1 MRALL
6 QRVRRA
12 QVDIDGVCVGKIDQ
26 GLLIFL
32 GVTLTDTPEDA
43 VKLAKKCADLRIFE
57 DENQKLNLS
66 LLDIGGSA
74 LVVSQFTLYG
84 DTAGSGRRPSFSAA
98 ARPDVAVPCY
108 EKFISALKEPGIC
121 VETGR
126 FGADMQV
133 ELVNDGPVTLM
144 LELPQ
149 KTGKDKK

>member
-12 QVDIDGVCVGKIDQ
+12 QVDIDGVCVGKIDR

-32 GVTLTDTPEDA
+32 GVTHGDTPEDA
-43 VKLAKKCADLRIFE
+43 VKLAKKCAGLRIFK
-57 DENQKLNLS
+57 DDNGKLNLS
-66 LLDIGGSA
+66 LLDVGGSA
-74 LVVSQFTLYG
+74 LIVSQFTLYG

-98 ARPDVAVPCY
+98 AHPDVAVPCY
-108 EKFISALKEPGIC
+108 EKFISAVKELGIH

-126 FGADMQV
+126 FGASMQV
-133 ELVNDGPVTLM
+133 DLVNDGPVTLM

-149 KTGKDKK
+149 KQERISR